1 MTPGSGLSGL
11 TVLVVEDD
19 YHLAE
24 ELCLGLHETG
34 ARVLGPAPSVADAMG
49 VLALHPRPDAA
60 VLDVN
65 LGGEFSWPVVD
76 ELLARNVPVLLASGY
91 DDSVFPSQYRKLPLC
106 EKPFSI
112 TTLSARLIRH
122 IAESVEAASV

>member
-1 MTPGSGLSGL
+1 MMPGPGLSGL
-11 TVLVVEDD
+11 SILVVEDD

-24 ELCLGLHETG
+24 ELYLGLQEAG
-34 ARVLGPAPSVADAMG
+34 ARVLGPVPSVADAMG

-65 LGGEFSWPVVD
+65 LGGEFSWPIVD
-76 ELLARNVPVLLASGY
+76 ALLARRVPVLLASGY
-91 DDSVFPSQYRKLPLC
+91 DDSVFPPQYRNLPLC

-112 TTLSARLIRH
+112 ATLSTRLIRH
-122 IAESVEAASV
+122 MAEPVEAAPA